1 MFTSCQNKK
10 STDFLGLVCVPKR
23 DRLLL
28 WHLKNLTHPLCIASL
43 YYCYY
48 PGTLDVHSL
57 YGHRY
62 TCSGKHVVMEVDPD
76 ASDVDQLSEVN
87 VRGDEEVQG
96 QKNAHGSLIGANS
109 REIRRETAI
118 VTESGLPGT
127 SQNINRVVRISPS
140 QIWVLKSRSSRIFF
154 SLIDSNWVKYAILP
168 VCRFAVL
175 RIPAVEGKVRDTKV
189 VRAWISLPE
198 YLNICMYCSSIC
210 SDAKVLMEQHISA
223 NSLLVIPW
231 TQRASFCSI
240 QRL

>member
-1 MFTSCQNKK
+1 MKSSDSRTNSKYKSPYGCRTNSHCVENKLI
-10 STDFLGLVCVPKR
+10 SPRQLS
-23 DRLLL
+23 
-28 WHLKNLTHPLCIASL
+28 LKNLTHPLCIASL

-87 VRGDEEVQG
+87 VTGDEEVQG

-140 QIWVLKSRSSRIFF
+140 QI
-154 SLIDSNWVKYAILP
+154 
-168 VCRFAVL
+168 
-175 RIPAVEGKVRDTKV
+175 
-189 VRAWISLPE
+189 
-198 YLNICMYCSSIC
+198 
-210 SDAKVLMEQHISA
+210 
-223 NSLLVIPW
+223 
-231 TQRASFCSI
+231 
-240 QRL
+240 